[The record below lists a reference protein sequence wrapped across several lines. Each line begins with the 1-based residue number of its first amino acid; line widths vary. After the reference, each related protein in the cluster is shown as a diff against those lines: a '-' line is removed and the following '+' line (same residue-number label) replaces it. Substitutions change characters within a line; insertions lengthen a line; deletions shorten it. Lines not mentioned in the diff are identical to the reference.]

1 MQGDLLSATRRYAD
15 VVLTLASREVFG
27 RRHGSSLGLALAL
40 AVPAA
45 FLLVYGVVFSTI
57 VPIKLRPD
65 ATRADYAFFLF
76 AGLVAWNL
84 VSETLSGAS
93 GLYTR
98 NAMLVRKASFP
109 NSSLAA
115 ARAVSAWCHGL
126 LWIGVFAIVRAA
138 FGEAVYPALLLAPIA
153 LLLVAVFAAGAAM
166 ILASLGA
173 LLREVGELV
182 PPALTLLL
190 FLSPVFYPAERLAS
204 VAPWLVTFNP
214 LAPML
219 ELLRAHLLAGTAGAP
234 DQWIAASAG
243 SATALALG
251 AAVHRR
257 AHAPVA
263 DLVG

>member
-1 MQGDLLSATRRYAD
+1 MQGDLRSATRRYVD
-15 VVLTLASREVFG
+15 VVWTLASRDVFG
-27 RRHGSSLGLALAL
+27 RRHASVLGFALVF

-76 AGLVAWNL
+76 AGLVVWN
-84 VSETLSGAS
+84 VIIETLSTAP

-98 NAMLVRKASFP
+98 NAALVRKASFP
-109 NSSLAA
+109 DSALAA
-115 ARAVSAWCHGL
+115 AGAASAWCHGL
-126 LWIGVFAIVRAA
+126 LWIGVFAAVRAA
-138 FGEAVYPALLLAPIA
+138 MGEAVHPVVLLAPIA
-153 LLLVAVFAAGAAM
+153 LTLVAVLAAGAAM

-173 LLREVGELV
+173 LVREVGELV
-182 PPALTLLL
+182 PPALTLMF
-190 FLSPVFYPAERLAS
+190 FLSPVLYPAERLAAA
-204 VAPWLVTFNP
+204 APWLVTFNP

-234 DQWIAASAG
+234 DQWIAACAWSV
-243 SATALALG
+243 TALALG

-257 AHAPVA
+257 AHGLVA